1 MDDDASVF
9 GGDSPERQL
18 LARGGRLWRCAEPVR
33 LLGVQLDQHFEY
45 DAVRDTKPPSFA
57 TVRRPIRSSASR
69 DLVTISPQACLV
81 LMRRARADMF
91 RSASRIFQ
99 LRQRTCPDP
108 EHKKTLSSCEV
119 IDGGRRGQAR
129 SGGRLAEE
137 DGSRTHLRPSNGPT
151 RI

>member
-1 MDDDASVF
+1 MLVPRLTKMDDDASVF

-69 DLVTISPQACLV
+69 DLVTISPQACWCSCAELE
-81 LMRRARADMF
+81 
-91 RSASRIFQ
+91 
-99 LRQRTCPDP
+99 RTCFGPLA
-108 EHKKTLSSCEV
+108 ESSSCASGRVQIQSIKKHFHLAKLSMEADV
-119 IDGGRRGQAR
+119 GRR
-129 SGGRLAEE
+129 LAAVGWRRRMGVE
-137 DGSRTHLRPSNGPT
+137 PT
-151 RI
+151 